1 MKKNTDYQELGGWK
15 YRIIQPLIIETDII
29 PPKPIKTNFS
39 ALYMNGK
46 LSIEKGFCWDGASG
60 GFDTA
65 NFMRASLI
73 HDCFCN
79 WMVQDLLP
87 YNPYWDKADALL
99 RKIALEDGMSKF
111 RANYVYQAIKY
122 HGCLRYGVR

>member
-1 MKKNTDYQELGGWK
+1 MKKNTDYQVLDNPK
-15 YRIIQPLIIETDII
+15 YRIIQPLIIDTGII
-29 PPKPIKTNFS
+29 PPQPIKTNFS

-60 GFDTA
+60 GFDTD

-73 HDCFCN
+73 HDAFCN

-122 HGCLRYGVR
+122 HGRLRYGVE